1 MTFGEILKELQN
13 GRVVRRADWR
23 EELVV
28 FMQIPADIPYDRT
41 WNMQSLPTDMKVLL
55 KQYNKGIR
63 YEHQFIIYDLI
74 EQTATYQVFDGDD
87 VNATDWVVIEPF
99 TYNHYE

>member
-1 MTFGEILKELQN
+1 MNL
-13 GRVVRRADWR
+13 
-23 EELVV
+23 
-28 FMQIPADIPYDRT
+28 
-41 WNMQSLPTDMKVLL
+41 KVLL
-55 KQYNKGIR
+55 KQHHKDIDYKD
-63 YEHQFIIYDLI
+63 QFIIYDLV